1 MKHIIE
7 GNKIIA
13 EYLVGKTAEY
23 LRSTIN
29 DSWGTTSASGEN
41 LMYESMLY
49 AGYYEEFRFHK
60 DYDVIIKVLRKLK
73 PALESLNDKTGE
85 LDKKEEINL
94 ILMSLDLWLTM
105 YDITKLW
112 EYVLKGIAILKT

>member
-29 DSWGTTSASGEN
+29 ESGGTFASGEN

-49 AGYYEEFRFHK
+49 AEYYEDFRFHK
-60 DYDVIIKVLRKLK
+60 DYNSIIKVLRKLK